1 MVTNQVLVLLFFKTK
16 VLVLLVLLIGS
27 IIKFE
32 SRETTLYLTEAGHPL
47 ILGKAPSTKKLYYK
61 PIDSV
66 LLSAL
71 SSFLV
76 QLL

>member
-1 MVTNQVLVLLFFKTK
+1 LPPGRF
-16 VLVLLVLLIGS
+16 G
-27 IIKFE
+27 
-32 SRETTLYLTEAGHPL
+32 SRETTLYLTEAGRPL
-47 ILGKAPSTKKLYYK
+47 ILGKNPSTKKLDYR

>member
-1 MVTNQVLVLLFFKTK
+1 MDFFRMMPQAKVQHNNPFLLRPLSLPPGRF
-16 VLVLLVLLIGS
+16 G
-27 IIKFE
+27 
-32 SRETTLYLTEAGHPL
+32 SRETTLYSTEPDRPL
-47 ILGKAPSTKKLYYK
+47 ILGKAPSIMKLDYR